1 MSDTTYTLEWR
12 GTKKSGFT
20 YSAIEA
26 GLSAGDIHS
35 LYKIQVDGRWIV
47 LRDFLEQHR
56 AAAEAEKRSAS
67 AAAAAAEAQQRQ
79 QAAYAPQ
86 AHYPPQTAP
95 YQPQYQQ
102 HYPHPGA
109 PTHYPPQQAY
119 AAAPPPP
126 LVKGKQAVPMPHS
139 PHAAK
144 PAAHKPAWLW
154 PLIIGSATLFILLG
168 IVAVY
173 FFATHKFGSSG
184 SGTASASTSG
194 TPKEK
199 PDSTPAQ
206 VKFQPYSLTGKEFY
220 PSALVSTAKVD
231 WNGDAQAAEDKKTED
246 DPLLRK
252 NERPLYG
259 DENSWL
265 GMDFSGLKKGDKVSI
280 QISAEGFMQP
290 SKEEVVVNNLGGD
303 GTAMI
308 MPKIVW
314 NFESLTR
321 VRQQRPINV
330 IFSASVN
337 GKELR
342 QVTETYTMRSIN
354 DCPLL
359 LLNKEG
365 DGGTNLSFLFAA
377 YVNEDHPQVQ
387 QILKEALESGLVKKF
402 NGYQGDDPAKI
413 AKQVR
418 LQVFSIWNALQRRGI
433 KYSNVVTTRPG
444 DRVVSQSVRFL
455 QESIDNHQANC
466 VDGTVLMASVL
477 HKIGI
482 QSYLVLVPNHCFLA
496 FDEIPDS
503 AALPTGLETTMLGHD
518 DITDVKKMEFLSSEQ
533 QSKENMA
540 SAKTFVTA
548 MEIGSSR
555 IQACARNLEGQGT
568 PKYRLI
574 SIEDERQN
582 GIDPIPY
589 TGDK

>member
-12 GTKKSGFT
+12 GTKKSGLT
-20 YSAIEA
+20 YADIEA

-35 LYKIQVDGRWIV
+35 LYKIQVDGKWLV

-56 AAAEAEKRSAS
+56 AASQ
-67 AAAAAAEAQQRQ
+67 AAAAATRSAQAAQQQ
-79 QAAYAPQ
+79 QAAYS
-86 AHYPPQTAP
+86 
-95 YQPQYQQ
+95 
-102 HYPHPGA
+102 
-109 PTHYPPQQAY
+109 YPPQQAAPYSYPPQHAPY
-119 AAAPPPP
+119 AYPPQQVPFPQQPQAAPSQHAMPPPPPP
-126 LVKGKQAVPMPHS
+126 LQKGGHTVPMPHN
-139 PHAAK
+139 PHSK
-144 PAAHKPAWLW
+144 PPAHKAVWVW
-154 PLIIGSATLFILLG
+154 PVVIISATVCILLA

-173 FFATHKFGSSG
+173 VIATHKSNSQYSSG
-184 SGTASASTSG
+184 SATTTKGKPES
-194 TPKEK
+194 KEG
-199 PDSTPAQ
+199 P
-206 VKFQPYSLTGKEFY
+206 VKFRPYSLTGKEFY

-246 DPLLRK
+246 DAQLRK

-265 GMDFSGLKKGDKVSI
+265 GLEFEGLKKGAKINVE
-280 QISAEGFMQP
+280 ISAEGFMQP
-290 SKEEVVVNNLGGD
+290 SKEQVIVNTLGED
-303 GTAMI
+303 GSALI

-314 NFESLTR
+314 NFDALTK

-330 IFSASVN
+330 IFSASVDD
-337 GKELR
+337 KELR

-359 LLNKEG
+359 LLNKSGE
-365 DGGTNLSFLFAA
+365 GGTNLSFLFAA

-387 QILKEALESGLVKKF
+387 VILKEALDSGLVKKF
-402 NGYQGDDPAKI
+402 NGYQGDDPEKI
-413 AKQVR
+413 RKQVR

-482 QSYLVLVPNHCFLA
+482 QSYLVLVPGHCFLA
-496 FDEIPDS
+496 FDEIPNS
-503 AALPTGLETTMLGHD
+503 AAMPTGLETTMLGHD

-533 QSKENMA
+533 QSKENLA

-548 MEIGSSR
+548 LEIGSSR